1 MQNNWKKRLPDWIP
15 SDRSVVGVLVT
26 LLFVIIALYLGYVLW
41 MLYMRSPWTRDAFVR
56 AEVADIATEGV
67 SGYVTVIYVKD
78 NQKVRAGDPLFDIDP
93 TRYQYAVKE
102 AEAQYE
108 TTKKKLVLQKSLAKM
123 RMNAQGAVSV
133 QDKQIYETDA
143 EVAQD
148 AVDNAKAAL
157 DLAKYNLYRTKVVA
171 PCDGFMTNMR
181 LRLGDYA
188 TSGQSQMQ
196 IVDNT
201 TFWIEAYYEEIK
213 LINVKVGAKATI
225 KLIAYP
231 QILLGEV
238 KSIGRGVLNQN
249 NAPGYQGLQNVNPI
263 DAWIRLAQRIPVHI
277 AITDVPEGV
286 FLAAGLTASV
296 DAGPEAQRLAE
307 PRSLL
312 DWIQRWLEFN
322 I

>member
-1 MQNNWKKRLPDWIP
+1 MQTDWKKRLSDWIP
-15 SDRSVVGVLVT
+15 TDRSVVGVLLT
-26 LLFVIIALYLGYVLW
+26 LLFVVIAIYMGWVLW
-41 MLYMRSPWTRDAFVR
+41 NLYMRSPWTRYAFVR
-56 AEVADIATEGV
+56 AEVADVATEGV
-67 SGYVTVIYVKD
+67 SGYVTGIYVQD
-78 NQKVRAGDPLFDIDP
+78 NQKVRVGDPLFDIDP

-108 TTKKKLVLQKSLAKM
+108 TAKKKLALQKSLAKM

-133 QDKQIYETDA
+133 QDKQIYDTEA
-143 EVAQD
+143 EVAKD
-148 AVDNAKAAL
+148 ALDNAKAAL
-157 DLAKYNLYRTKVVA
+157 DLARYNLFRTKVVA
-171 PCDGFMTNMR
+171 PADGYMTNMR

-188 TSGQSQMQ
+188 SSGVSQMQ

-201 TFWIEAYYEEIK
+201 TFWIEAYFEEIK
-213 LINVKVGAKATI
+213 LLHVKEGAKATI

-231 QILLGEV
+231 QILQGEV

-249 NAPGYQGLQNVNPI
+249 NTPGYQGLQNVNPI

-296 DAGPEAQRLAE
+296 DAGPEAQRLLE

-312 DWIQRWLEFN
+312 DWIQRWLQFN

>member
-26 LLFVIIALYLGYVLW
+26 ILFVIIALYLGYVLW

-67 SGYVTVIYVKD
+67 SGYVTAIYVKD

-108 TTKKKLVLQKSLAKM
+108 TNKKKLVLQKSLAKM

>member
-1 MQNNWKKRLPDWIP
+1 MQSQWKNRLPEWIP
-15 SDRSVVGVLVT
+15 TDRSIVGVLIT
-26 LLFVIIALYLGYVLW
+26 ILALIIALYLGYVLW
-41 MLYMRSPWTRDAFVR
+41 MLYMRSPWTRYAFVR
-56 AEVADIATEGV
+56 AEVVDVATEGV
-67 SGYVTVIYVKD
+67 SGYVTAIYVKD
-78 NQKVRAGDPLFDIDP
+78 NQKVQAGDPLFDIDP

-108 TTKKKLVLQKSLAKM
+108 TAKKKLVLQKSLAKM

-148 AVDNAKAAL
+148 NVDNAKAAL

-171 PCDGFMTNMR
+171 PSDGFMTNMR

-201 TFWIEAYYEEIK
+201 TFWIEAYFEEIK

-231 QILLGEV
+231 QILQGEV
-238 KSIGRGVLNQN
+238 KSIGRGILNQN
-249 NAPGYQGLQNVNPI
+249 NTPGYQGLQNVNPI

-277 AITDVPEGV
+277 AITNVPEGV

-296 DAGPEAQRLAE
+296 DAGPEAQRLLE
-307 PRSLL
+307 PRSLF

>member
-1 MQNNWKKRLPDWIP
+1 MQNNWKKKLPDWIP

-26 LLFVIIALYLGYVLW
+26 VLFVIIAIYLGYVLW

-67 SGYVTVIYVKD
+67 SGYVTAIYVKD

-108 TTKKKLVLQKSLAKM
+108 TNKKKLVLQKSLAKM

>member
-1 MQNNWKKRLPDWIP
+1 MNTDWKKRIPDWVP
-15 SDRSVVGVLVT
+15 TDRSLVGVLIT
-26 LLFVIIALYLGYVLW
+26 LLAVVIALYLGYVLW
-41 MLYMRSPWTRDAFVR
+41 MLYMRSPWTRDAYVR
-56 AEVADIATEGV
+56 AEIADVATEGV
-67 SGYVTVIYVKD
+67 SGYVTAIYVKD
-78 NQKVRAGDPLFDIDP
+78 NQKVQAGDPLFDIDP

-171 PCDGFMTNMR
+171 PCDGYMTNMR
-181 LRLGDYA
+181 LRMGDYA

-201 TFWIEAYYEEIK
+201 TFWIEGYFEEIK

-231 QILLGEV
+231 QILQGEV

-277 AITDVPEGV
+277 AITHVPEGV

-296 DAGPEAQRLAE
+296 DAGPEAQRLLE

>member
-1 MQNNWKKRLPDWIP
+1 MHNNWKNRLPSWIP
-15 SDRSVVGVLVT
+15 TDRSIIGVLIT
-26 LLFVIIALYLGYVLW
+26 ILFLIIALYLGYVLW

-56 AEVADIATEGV
+56 AEVADVATEGV
-67 SGYVTVIYVKD
+67 SGYVTTIYVKD
-78 NQKVRAGDPLFDIDP
+78 NQQVKAGDPLFDIDP

-108 TTKKKLVLQKSLAKM
+108 TANKKLALQKSLAKM

-133 QDKQIYETDA
+133 QDKQIYETEA
-143 EVAQD
+143 AVAQD
-148 AVDNAKAAL
+148 SVDNAKAAL
-157 DLAKYNLYRTKVVA
+157 DLAKYNLFRTKVVA
-171 PCDGFMTNMR
+171 PCDGFMANMR

-188 TSGQSQMQ
+188 NSGQSQMQ

-201 TFWIEAYYEEIK
+201 TFWIEGYFEEIK
-213 LINVKVGAKATI
+213 LKNVKVGAKATI

-231 QILLGEV
+231 HILQGEV
-238 KSIGRGVLNQN
+238 KSIGRGVLNKN

-277 AITDVPEGV
+277 AITEVPEGV

>member
-1 MQNNWKKRLPDWIP
+1 M
-15 SDRSVVGVLVT
+15 
-26 LLFVIIALYLGYVLW
+26 
-41 MLYMRSPWTRDAFVR
+41 
-56 AEVADIATEGV
+56 
-67 SGYVTVIYVKD
+67 
-78 NQKVRAGDPLFDIDP
+78 
-93 TRYQYAVKE
+93 
-102 AEAQYE
+102 
-108 TTKKKLVLQKSLAKM
+108 
-123 RMNAQGAVSV
+123 
-133 QDKQIYETDA
+133 
-143 EVAQD
+143 
-148 AVDNAKAAL
+148 DNAKASL

-201 TFWIEAYYEEIK
+201 TFWIEGYFEEIK

-231 QILLGEV
+231 QILQGEV

-249 NAPGYQGLQNVNPI
+249 NTPGYQGLQNVNPI

-277 AITDVPEGV
+277 AITNVPEGV

-296 DAGPEAQRLAE
+296 DTGPEAQRLLE

>member
-1 MQNNWKKRLPDWIP
+1 MNTDWKKRIPDWVP
-15 SDRSVVGVLVT
+15 TDRSIVGVLIT
-26 LLFVIIALYLGYVLW
+26 LLALVIALYLGYVLW

-67 SGYVTVIYVKD
+67 SGYVTAIYVKD
-78 NQKVRAGDPLFDIDP
+78 NQKVQAGDPLFDIDP

-108 TTKKKLVLQKSLAKM
+108 TAKKKLVLQKSLAKM

-171 PCDGFMTNMR
+171 PCDGYMTNMR
-181 LRLGDYA
+181 LRMGDYA
-188 TSGQSQMQ
+188 SSGQSQMQ

-201 TFWIEAYYEEIK
+201 TFW
-213 LINVKVGAKATI
+213 
-225 KLIAYP
+225 
-231 QILLGEV
+231 
-238 KSIGRGVLNQN
+238 
-249 NAPGYQGLQNVNPI
+249 
-263 DAWIRLAQRIPVHI
+263 
-277 AITDVPEGV
+277 
-286 FLAAGLTASV
+286 
-296 DAGPEAQRLAE
+296 
-307 PRSLL
+307 
-312 DWIQRWLEFN
+312 
-322 I
+322 

>member
-1 MQNNWKKRLPDWIP
+1 MNTDWKKRIPDWVP
-15 SDRSVVGVLVT
+15 TDRSLVGVLVT
-26 LLFVIIALYLGYVLW
+26 LLFVVVAIYLGWVLW
-41 MLYMRSPWTRDAFVR
+41 NLYMRSPWTRDAFVR
-56 AEVADIATEGV
+56 AEVADVATEGV
-67 SGYVTVIYVKD
+67 SGYVTAIYVKD
-78 NQKVRAGDPLFDIDP
+78 NQKVQAGDPLFDIDP

-157 DLAKYNLYRTKVVA
+157 DLARYNLFRTKVVA
-171 PCDGFMTNMR
+171 PCDGYMTNMR
-181 LRLGDYA
+181 LRMGDYA
-188 TSGQSQMQ
+188 QSGQSQMQ

-201 TFWIEAYYEEIK
+201 TFWIEGYFEEIK

-231 QILLGEV
+231 QILQGEV

-277 AITDVPEGV
+277 AITNVPEGV

-296 DAGPEAQRLAE
+296 DAGPEAQRLLE

>member
-1 MQNNWKKRLPDWIP
+1 MQNQWKNRLPDWIP
-15 SDRSVVGVLVT
+15 TDRSIIGILIT
-26 LLFVIIALYLGYVLW
+26 LLMLVIALYLGYVLW

-67 SGYVTVIYVKD
+67 SGYVTAIYVKD
-78 NQKVRAGDPLFDIDP
+78 NQKVQAGDPLFDIDP

-201 TFWIEAYYEEIK
+201 TFWIEGYFEEIK

-231 QILLGEV
+231 QILQGEV

-249 NAPGYQGLQNVNPI
+249 NTPGYQGLQNVNPI

-277 AITDVPEGV
+277 AITNVPEGV

>member
-1 MQNNWKKRLPDWIP
+1 MNTDWKKRIPDWVP
-15 SDRSVVGVLVT
+15 TDRSLVGVLVT
-26 LLFVIIALYLGYVLW
+26 LLFVVVAIYLGWVLW
-41 MLYMRSPWTRDAFVR
+41 NLYMRSPWTRDAFVR
-56 AEVADIATEGV
+56 AEVADVATEGV
-67 SGYVTVIYVKD
+67 SGYVTAIYVKD
-78 NQKVRAGDPLFDIDP
+78 NQKVQAGDPLFDIDP

-108 TTKKKLVLQKSLAKM
+108 ITKKKLVLQKSLAKM

-157 DLAKYNLYRTKVVA
+157 DLARYNLFRTKVVA
-171 PCDGFMTNMR
+171 PCDGYMTNMR
-181 LRLGDYA
+181 LRMGDYA
-188 TSGQSQMQ
+188 QSGQSQMQ

-201 TFWIEAYYEEIK
+201 TFWIEGYFEEIK

-231 QILLGEV
+231 QILQGEV

-277 AITDVPEGV
+277 AITNVPEGV

-296 DAGPEAQRLAE
+296 DAGPEAQRLLE

>member
-1 MQNNWKKRLPDWIP
+1 MNSDWKKKIPDWIP
-15 SDRSVVGVLVT
+15 ADRSLVGVLIT
-26 LLFVIIALYLGYVLW
+26 LLFVVVAIYLGYVLW

-67 SGYVTVIYVKD
+67 SGYVTAIYVKD
-78 NQKVRAGDPLFDIDP
+78 NQKVQAGDPLFDIDP
-93 TRYQYAVKE
+93 TRYQFAVKE
-102 AEAQYE
+102 AEAQFE
-108 TTKKKLVLQKSLAKM
+108 TAKKKLVLQTSLARM
-123 RMNAQGAVSV
+123 RVNAQGAVSV
-133 QDKQIYETDA
+133 QDKQIYDTEA
-143 EVAQD
+143 AVAQD

-157 DLAKYNLYRTKVVA
+157 DLAKYNLYRTRVLA
-171 PCDGFMTNMR
+171 PCDGYMTNMR

-188 TSGQSQMQ
+188 QSGQSQMQ

-201 TFWIEAYYEEIK
+201 TFWIEGYFEEIK

-231 QILLGEV
+231 QILQGEV

-249 NAPGYQGLQNVNPI
+249 NTPGYQGLQNVNPI

-296 DAGPEAQRLAE
+296 DAGPEAQRLLE

>member
-1 MQNNWKKRLPDWIP
+1 MNTDWKKRIPDWVP
-15 SDRSVVGVLVT
+15 TDRSLVGVLVT
-26 LLFVIIALYLGYVLW
+26 LLFVVVAIYLGWVLW
-41 MLYMRSPWTRDAFVR
+41 NLYMRSPWTRDAFVR
-56 AEVADIATEGV
+56 AEVADVATEGV
-67 SGYVTVIYVKD
+67 SGYVTAIYVKD
-78 NQKVRAGDPLFDIDP
+78 NQKVQAGDPLFDIDP

-148 AVDNAKAAL
+148 NVDNAKAAL
-157 DLAKYNLYRTKVVA
+157 DLAKYNLFRTKVVA
-171 PCDGFMTNMR
+171 PCDGYMTNMR
-181 LRLGDYA
+181 LRMGDYA
-188 TSGQSQMQ
+188 SSGVSQMQ

-201 TFWIEAYYEEIK
+201 TFWIEGYFEEIK

-231 QILLGEV
+231 QILQGEV

-277 AITDVPEGV
+277 AITNVPEGV

-296 DAGPEAQRLAE
+296 DAGPEAQRLLE